1 MAIYFDKAV
10 VTVNNI
16 NLMADS
22 ATIDYSNT
30 VVPLYSLG
38 RRGSFIQAPQGSVKS
53 NFNINYYVSTVKEPN
68 FTIANQIRTGH
79 STFNYTSTQVAIAG
93 ITGQCYLESYNLKV
107 QPNEP
112 TKASVSYVAYSKL
125 SGSLQS
131 KSDGSPG
138 SSGFSGAVSGFEGY
152 SGATATTFDM
162 NQLSHGWT
170 TFISNITNYKD
181 IPTYSFEYNLNAKWQ
196 PIYIIGNKYPI
207 QMQLLG
213 GQESLKLIRDVYK
226 EVQFSGEELKNY
238 LDVPDWDINLSN
250 INYVRT
256 STVSSGIIID
266 ISGAII
272 KNTNINFA
280 LDDIVK
286 LETTAERFF

>member
-22 ATIDYSNT
+22 ASIDYSNT
-30 VVPLYSLG
+30 VTPLYSLG
-38 RRGSFIQAPQGSVKS
+38 RRGPFIQAPQGSVKS

-79 STFNYTSTQVAIAG
+79 STFNYISTQVAIAG
-93 ITGQCYLESYNLKV
+93 ITGQCYLESYSLKV

-112 TKASVSYVAYSKL
+112 TRASVSYVAYSKL
-125 SGSLQS
+125 SGSLQN

-138 SSGFSGAVSGFEGY
+138 SSGYSGSSGFSGYIGAV
-152 SGATATTFDM
+152 ATTFDM

-170 TFISNITNYKD
+170 SFISSTTNYKD
-181 IPTYSFEYNLNAKWQ
+181 VPTYSFEYNLNARWQ

-207 QMQLLG
+207 QVQLLG

-226 EVQFSGEELKNY
+226 EVQFSGEPLKDY
-238 LDVPDWDINLSN
+238 LGVPDWDINLSN
-250 INYVRT
+250 VNYIRT

-272 KNTNINFA
+272 KNTNINFE
-280 LDDIVK
+280 LDNIVK